1 MAGRADWVRHALDL
15 VLDSGRQGATARAAT
30 INPRAE
36 NSTTAAIPNDPE
48 SIAYVLDLIKK
59 LLQGRVITACYNIAI
74 VVLLLGFT
82 AAHWRQTRL
91 DRQKWRQRVQQTKV
105 ASSTTSGSTTRP
117 SSPVNDGNDENIS
130 SGSSTIEGT
139 ATPPVLPKPDY
150 DNVDIERLPLLRS
163 RANGSSGNK
172 LRNSGL
178 RTILNRLRGWL
189 AYQPGPIPVINR
201 ALPANGV
208 SLFVLCW
215 LGINVFFHF
224 YRCPVSGPY
233 FFVTADRAG
242 FIFIVNL
249 PLLYLLSAKNQPLR
263 LLTGRSYEA
272 LNIFH
277 RRVGE
282 LMCFEALFHVVGMLL
297 FQFVLAPEW
306 LNPVTAWQYFTH
318 PLIYWGLGAFIPY
331 QLLYFTSLGTVRQK
345 CYELF
350 LASHILLQLAGLV
363 FLYLHFPTAKPY
375 VLIAGGIF
383 ILDRLVWRLR
393 LRSTTVDADVVVLED
408 GQTMML
414 SADWTIT
421 STSSVRFLGSCL
433 PKCITAG
440 WLPTDHVFLTI
451 PSLGR
456 SHTLQAHP
464 FTIASAAPGHQ
475 PGQHAWLNLLI
486 RTHAGF
492 TRDLLRHVQ
501 ERQESS
507 SLVPHPSTPVR
518 LSARLDGPY
527 GSSHALDMLRACDTA
542 VLVAG
547 GSGIA
552 VVYPLAAA
560 LLSDSPRKQRVRLL
574 WVTRSRSHADWI
586 PAERLAELVDA
597 GLELVIPQPTEE
609 AGRPDTVGIVRTWI
623 DNDEGED
630 GMAGVVVS
638 GPDSMNREVRNACA
652 DAIGRGANV
661 RVAVEKFGW

>member
-1 MAGRADWVRHALDL
+1 MAGRADWVRQALDL
-15 VLDSGRQGATARAAT
+15 VLDSGRRGATARAAT
-30 INPRAE
+30 MTPRGE
-36 NSTTAAIPNDPE
+36 NSSPTAIPNDPE
-48 SIAYVLDLIKK
+48 SIAYILDLIKK
-59 LLQGRVITACYNIAI
+59 LLQGRVITAYYNVAI

-82 AAHWRQTRL
+82 VAHWRQTRL
-91 DRQKWRQRVQQTKV
+91 DRKKWRQRLQQTRV
-105 ASSTTSGSTTRP
+105 ASPTASGSTIRP
-117 SSPVNDGNDENIS
+117 SSPANDANDENTS
-130 SGSSTIEGT
+130 SGSSTIEGS

-150 DNVDIERLPLLRS
+150 DHVDIERLPLLRS
-163 RANGSSGNK
+163 RVNRSGGN
-172 LRNSGL
+172 RSRSSGL
-178 RTILNRLRGWL
+178 RTIWNRIRAWL
-189 AYQPGPIPVINR
+189 AYQPGPIPIINR

-208 SLFVLCW
+208 SLFVLFW
-215 LGINVFFHF
+215 FGINVFFHF

-242 FIFIVNL
+242 FVFIVNL

-282 LMCFEALFHVVGMLL
+282 LMCFEALFHMVGMLL

-306 LNPVTAWQYFTH
+306 LNPVTVWQYFSH
-318 PLIYWGLGAFIPY
+318 PLIYLGLGAFIPY
-331 QLLYFTSLGTVRQK
+331 QLLYLTSLGTFRQK

-350 LASHILLQLAGLV
+350 LVSHVLLQVAGLV
-363 FLYLHFPTAKPY
+363 FLYLHFPTARPY

-383 ILDRLVWRLR
+383 VLDRLVWRFR
-393 LRSTTVDADVVVLED
+393 LRSTTVDADVAVLED
-408 GQTMML
+408 GETMML
-414 SADWTIT
+414 SADWTIP
-421 STSSVRFLGSCL
+421 STPAVRFLGPYL

-440 WLPTDHVFLTI
+440 WLPTDHVFLTV

-464 FTIASAAPGHQ
+464 FTIASAAPGHE
-475 PGQHAWLNLLI
+475 PGKHAWLNLLI

-492 TRDLLRHVQ
+492 TRDLLEHVQ
-501 ERQESS
+501 ERRGS
-507 SLVPHPSTPVR
+507 SLAPHSSAPVR
-518 LSARLDGPY
+518 ISARLDGPY

-560 LLSDSPRKQRVRLL
+560 LLSEAPTKQRVRLL

-597 GLELVIPQPTEE
+597 GLELVIPEPTED
-609 AGRPDTVGIVRTWI
+609 AGRPDTVGIVRAWI
-623 DNDEGED
+623 DNNDGED

-652 DAIGRGANV
+652 AAIGRGANV

>member
-1 MAGRADWVRHALDL
+1 MAGRADWVRQALDL

-36 NSTTAAIPNDPE
+36 NSSTAAIPNDPE

-82 AAHWRQTRL
+82 VAHWRQTRL
-91 DRQKWRQRVQQTKV
+91 DRKRWRQRVQTKV
-105 ASSTTSGSTTRP
+105 ASPTTSGSTTRP
-117 SSPVNDGNDENIS
+117 SSPNDANDENTS
-130 SGSSTIEGT
+130 SGSSTIEGS
-139 ATPPVLPKPDY
+139 ATPPVLPKSGY

-163 RANGSSGNK
+163 RANGSIGNK
-172 LRNSGL
+172 SRNSALG
-178 RTILNRLRGWL
+178 TILNRIRAWL
-189 AYQPGPIPVINR
+189 AYQPAPIPVINR

-208 SLFVLCW
+208 SLFVLFW
-215 LGINVFFHF
+215 FAINVFFHF

-242 FIFIVNL
+242 FVFIVNL

-263 LLTGRSYEA
+263 FLTGRSYEA

-282 LMCFEALFHVVGMLL
+282 LMCFEALFHMVGMLL

-306 LNPVTAWQYFTH
+306 LNPVTAWQYFSH
-318 PLIYWGLGAFIPY
+318 PLIYLGLGAFIPY
-331 QLLYFTSLGTVRQK
+331 QLLYLTSLGTFRQK

-350 LASHILLQLAGLV
+350 LVSHVLLQVAGLV
-363 FLYLHFPTAKPY
+363 FLYLHFPTARPY

-393 LRSTTVDADVVVLED
+393 LRSTTVDADVAVLQD
-408 GQTMML
+408 GETMML
-414 SADWTIT
+414 SADWTII
-421 STSSVRFLGSCL
+421 STPSVRLLGSWV

-440 WLPTDHVFLTI
+440 WLPTDHVFLTV

-475 PGQHAWLNLLI
+475 PGEHAWLNLLI

-492 TRDLLRHVQ
+492 TRDLLCHVQ
-501 ERQESS
+501 ERQGS
-507 SLVPHPSTPVR
+507 SLVPQPPPVR
-518 LSARLDGPY
+518 ISTRFDGPY

-560 LLSDSPRKQRVRLL
+560 LLSESPMKQRVRLL

-586 PAERLAELVDA
+586 PSERLTELVDA

-623 DNDEGED
+623 DNEDED